1 MSKDNLG
8 SNLVFFL
15 LGAATGAA
23 IALLYAPQEGE
34 ATRRYLADKT
44 GEVKDKA
51 TEAATTIANQAK
63 DKYATVAQQAKE
75 TYANVATQAKSKVE
89 EVQGKAQ
96 ELFNRGQQATN
107 SAIDAAADNAHS
119 AVNSVG

>member
-34 ATRRYLADKT
+34 ATRRFLADKT

-51 TEAATTIANQAK
+51 AEQANTIATQAK
-63 DKYATVAQQAKE
+63 QTYTNVAQQAKD
-75 TYANVATQAKSKVE
+75 TYSNVAAQAKA
-89 EVQGKAQ
+89 KADQ
-96 ELFNRGQQATN
+96 LAGNRNCLARGSSRPMRRLTRQRIVRTPQ
-107 SAIDAAADNAHS
+107 
-119 AVNSVG
+119 